1 MKAGKVGC
9 GITLLV
15 SGALLMLGYLVSASG
30 VGISVLSEAKTVGP
44 GEFVTHVFSVSNE
57 ETSSD
62 TFTITY
68 TVPKGW
74 GILGAPT
81 TLNLNPGEEGTIFL
95 TITIPPSAAA
105 GDYEIDV
112 SAVSQSNP
120 SIKASATAT
129 VKVKPVNKVEIIPPE
144 GGSITPGSKISYTFT
159 VVNRGNAQDTFQIT
173 ASSAQGFPLHL
184 SQDRLSLS
192 PQEKGTITVEL
203 TIPTDTSPGR
213 DPLTVSVTSTIYN
226 GVKDQAV
233 WFTTILPPPP
243 EAVGGTLLDVLSARL
258 RFSIDHDLF
267 TNELDSDLY
276 FSLAG
281 SVYDGYFSST
291 LHLSPIFGPS
301 STAATSF
308 SIKYRKTPATYAIGD
323 ISQRLT
329 DLCSIYCRGGKI
341 AIETDNYDLYLI
353 GGGRDDETR
362 FGGKVSLGPQ
372 KANAGISYIDIRSD
386 ANRAAVWSLSAAAEP
401 LEDWSMR
408 AEGALGIDGSLT
420 SRAFYFNTKIDT
432 TSYFLSGKV
441 FSVGTYF
448 PGNLSDQAGL
458 SISQRLRMDKFSLGA
473 SFTHKW
479 DNVVGD
485 PLIDTIITDEL
496 GLNIKATLLK
506 DGPVITSTCEFTWNR
521 NPDQTTKD
529 EIDRI
534 ISASFEN
541 SSGVLPYAFSA
552 KLHDQIDNVADTSY
566 RTLTF
571 EEGIG
576 ISTDAFEVY
585 LDLTQERAVNLS
597 TETTLSTLDDISLKF
612 NVNGSPHSVWLSLSN
627 SSDDFSLTIRGKVQL
642 LDNLKL
648 NLSGTI
654 SWDRGDA
661 TTPTFS
667 WKSTFNWN
675 FDFPAPFLITKG
687 RIEGRVFV
695 DADENGKYNEGDHPV
710 AGAVI
715 TTRSSQVSTDASGY
729 FRFPPTAP
737 GKYDLKVSHLPSNAA
752 LNEPIPQVNLTAG
765 NTVWVDVPLTPVA
778 HLEGILFNDENKNGV
793 PDPGEGGFAQVRIV
807 LSGPQGTED
816 TYTDMTGKF
825 EFTSL
830 VPGKYSVT
838 VDKTTLPERFEFTT
852 EKKVSVDVSATST
865 PQVKIGGYIKP
876 KQVVITF
883 QPPTADFTYSPQA
896 PHAGQEVTFDAS
908 DSFDFDGKVVAYS
921 WDFNGDGK
929 PDASG
934 VKVTYTF
941 PQAGSYDVTLTVTDN
956 DGNTDSLTDTIVVK

>member
-9 GITLLV
+9 GVALIVSGFLLV
-15 SGALLMLGYLVSASG
+15 VSYLAFAGG
-30 VGISVLSEAKTVGP
+30 VEISVLSEAKTIGP
-44 GEFVTHVFSVSNE
+44 GEFVTHVFSVANQ
-57 ETSSD
+57 ETSAD

-105 GDYEIDV
+105 GDYEISV

-120 SIKASATAT
+120 SIKASATAS

-144 GGSITPGSKISYTFT
+144 GGSVPPGGKISYTFT

-184 SQDRLSLS
+184 SQEKLSLS
-192 PQEKGTITVEL
+192 PQEKATITVEL
-203 TIPTDTSPGR
+203 EIPTDASPGR
-213 DPLTVSVTSTIYN
+213 DPLTVSAVSTIYH
-226 GVKDQAV
+226 GVEDQVV

-243 EAVGGTLLDVLSARL
+243 QAVGGTLLDVLSARV
-258 RFSIDHDLF
+258 RFSIDQDLF
-267 TNELDSDLY
+267 TNELDSDFY

-291 LHLSPIFGPS
+291 LHLSPIFGPD
-301 STAATSF
+301 STGVSSF

-353 GGGRDDETR
+353 GGGTDDETK

-372 KANAGISYIDIRSD
+372 KANVGISYMDLRSST
-386 ANRAAVWSLSAAAEP
+386 NRAAVWSLSAAAEP
-401 LEDWSMR
+401 LDDWSLR
-408 AEGALGIDGSLT
+408 TEGALGIDGALT

-432 TSYFLSGKV
+432 AAYFLSGKV

-473 SFTHKW
+473 SFTHTW

-485 PLIDTIITDEL
+485 PLIDTTITDEL
-496 GLNIKATLLK
+496 GLNIKATLLDK
-506 DGPVITSTCEFTWNR
+506 GPVITSTCEFSWSR
-521 NPDQTTKD
+521 NPDQTVKD
-529 EIDRI
+529 ELDRL

-541 SSGVLPYAFSA
+541 SSGVLPYSFSA

-585 LDLTQERAVNLS
+585 LDLTQERAIDLS
-597 TETTLSTLDDISLKF
+597 TGTTLSTLDDISLKL

-627 SSDDFSLTIRGKVQL
+627 SSDDFSLSLRGRIQL

-654 SWDRGDA
+654 TWDRSDT

-675 FDFPAPFLITKG
+675 FDFPVPFLVTKG

-695 DADENGKYNEGDHPV
+695 DTDENGKYNKGDHPV
-710 AGAVI
+710 AGAVV
-715 TTRSSQVSTDASGY
+715 TTQSTQVSTDASGY
-729 FRFPPTAP
+729 FRFPPADP
-737 GKYDLKVSHLPSNAA
+737 GKYELKVSHLPSNAA
-752 LNEPIPQVNLTAG
+752 LNKPIPQVNLTAG

-816 TYTDMTGKF
+816 TYTDLTGKF
-825 EFTSL
+825 EFTDL

-838 VDKTTLPERFEFTT
+838 VDKTTLPERFAFTT
-852 EKKVSVDVSATST
+852 DKEVSIDISATST

-883 QPPTADFTYSPQA
+883 QPPTADFTYSPEA
-896 PHAGQEVTFDAS
+896 PHAGQKVTFDAS

-934 VKVTYTF
+934 VKVTHTF
-941 PQAGSYDVTLTVTDN
+941 PKAGSYDVTLTVTDN
-956 DGNTDSLTDTIVVK
+956 DGNTDSLTDTVVVK